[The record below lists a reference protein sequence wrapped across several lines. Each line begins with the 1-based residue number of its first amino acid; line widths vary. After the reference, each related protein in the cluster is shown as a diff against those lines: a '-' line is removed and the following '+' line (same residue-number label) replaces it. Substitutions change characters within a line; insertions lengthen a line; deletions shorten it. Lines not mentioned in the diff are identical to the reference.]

1 MNFESLSSIWEMILT
16 ERFFFSPMENIVFH
30 LCAAQKFGFDYLFIG
45 LMRISFA
52 LICIHHSAHV
62 TYVYKHPLV

>member
-1 MNFESLSSIWEMILT
+1 MGDDSNRML
-16 ERFFFSPMENIVFH
+16 FFFSPMENIVFH
-30 LCAAQKFGFDYLFIG
+30 LWAAQKFGFDYLFIG
-45 LMRISFA
+45 LMRISSA